1 MRRPWG
7 GARREADGRHEGV
20 WAWSGRTGGRGG
32 SHGCAPAAAISG
44 TRENT
49 KVNTG
54 AEQSAPTNHQHNA
67 AADPDRDLAGTDAP
81 HDTVFHGAQRFSN
94 T

>member
-32 SHGCAPAAAISG
+32 SHGSAPAPASPG

-49 KVNTG
+49 DGEHKDRTIP
-54 AEQSAPTNHQHNA
+54 SAKHQYSSRRH
-67 AADPDRDLAGTDAP
+67 
-81 HDTVFHGAQRFSN
+81 
-94 T
+94 